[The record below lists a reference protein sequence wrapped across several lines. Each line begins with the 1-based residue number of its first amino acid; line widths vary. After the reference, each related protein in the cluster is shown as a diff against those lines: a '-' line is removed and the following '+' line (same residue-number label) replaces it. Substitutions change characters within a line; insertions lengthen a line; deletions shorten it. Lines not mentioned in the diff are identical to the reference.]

1 MSYETD
7 LTTLVYET
15 VEGRATTAHLSPI
28 AIANECM
35 EALDPYRKSI
45 PQVYAGCHLHLR
57 QIARATLARAYDP
70 ADKKRRDHDAKAAGD
85 LFMLQAR
92 YPVAHSADLAE
103 PVYVR
108 RDGMTEE
115 DVKYN
120 IQRLRSEGRAK
131 LRHADALQAW
141 WNERISADAD
151 AELAPVE

>member
-7 LTTLVYET
+7 LTALVSET
-15 VEGRATTAHLSPI
+15 VDSRKFVIHISPI

-35 EALDPYRKSI
+35 EALDPDKTSV

-57 QIARATLARAYDP
+57 QIARAMLARAYDP
-70 ADKKRRDHDAKAAGD
+70 ADKKKRDRDALAAGD
-85 LFMLQAR
+85 LFTLQAR
-92 YPVAHSADLAE
+92 YPMAHSADLEE

-108 RDGMTEE
+108 RDDMTEE

-120 IQRLRSEGRAK
+120 IARLRSEGRAK

-141 WNERISADAD
+141 WNERFPPDAP
-151 AELAPVE
+151 AEAA